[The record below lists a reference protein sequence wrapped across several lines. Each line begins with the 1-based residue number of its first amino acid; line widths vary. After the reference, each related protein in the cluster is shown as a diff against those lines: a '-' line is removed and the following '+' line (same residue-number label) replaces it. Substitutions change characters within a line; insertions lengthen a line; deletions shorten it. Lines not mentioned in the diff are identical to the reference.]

1 MLSITKM
8 IPLIISMSID
18 DITHK
23 IEKYLPVRINEK
35 DKFGEVF
42 TPPCLINELLDNLP
56 NKIWINPN
64 LRWLDPASGIG
75 NFFIYVY
82 ERLMNG
88 LSKIIP
94 DTTERSRHIIKN
106 MLYMVEINPKNIRIS
121 KKIFGNNA
129 NIVCANFL
137 SEHGIKKW
145 TTQFNNIDKF
155 DIIIGNLPFN
165 EETNE
170 ENRKTVSLWPRFVY
184 KSLDILNENGY
195 LAFIHPQNWRSPENK
210 LWNILSNKQ
219 LLYIHIYSPET
230 SKRLFGNEVHT
241 KVDLYILHNVPIH
254 SSTIVVDQLENKYK
268 LILNKFPFLS
278 NYNINDFNKIL
289 STKNTINVLY
299 NTSCSTTNSNEH
311 KTDIF
316 KYPVIKSITKDNK
329 LHFRYTNDNIKC
341 HINTPKV
348 IINGGRYAYPYND
361 YEGKYGMSQNIF
373 GIPITSKKQ
382 GDDIVKAINSEKFKT
397 LLNSTKWSTFGIDYK
412 MFKHFKIDFF
422 KYFLDSPSKEPST
435 KTIKK
440 KKKHILYNTTK

>member
-8 IPLIISMSID
+8 IPLIKSMSID

-23 IEKYLPVRINEK
+23 MEKYLPVRSNEK

-42 TPPCLINELLDNLP
+42 TPPSLINELLDNLP
-56 NKIWINPN
+56 KQVWSNPN

-82 ERLMNG
+82 DRLMSG
-88 LSKIIP
+88 LSKKIP
-94 DTTERSRHIIKN
+94 DINERSRHILNN
-106 MLYMVEINPKNIRIS
+106 MLYMVEINPKNVRVA

-137 SEHGIKKW
+137 SERGVKKW

-170 ENRKTVSLWPRFVY
+170 ENRKTVSLWPKFVY

-219 LLYIHIYSPET
+219 LLYIHIYSPEH
-230 SKRLFGNEVHT
+230 SKKLFGNEVHT
-241 KVDLYILHNVPIH
+241 KIDLYVLHNVPIH
-254 SSTIVVDQLENKYK
+254 SSTNVVDQLGDKYELK
-268 LILNKFPFLS
+268 LNKLPFLS
-278 NYNINDFNKIL
+278 NYSIKDFNKII
-289 STKNTINVLY
+289 STKNTINILY
-299 NTSCSTTNSNEH
+299 DTMCSTTNSNEN
-311 KTDIF
+311 KSDKF
-316 KYPVIKSITKDNK
+316 KYPVIKSITEDNK
-329 LHFRYTNDNIKC
+329 LHFRYTDDNTKC
-341 HINTPKV
+341 HINIPKV

-361 YEGKYGMSQNIF
+361 YEGKYGMSQNLF

-412 MFKHFKIDFF
+412 MFKHFRNDFF
-422 KYFLDSPSKEPST
+422 KYFLKETST
-435 KTIKK
+435 KTIKRK
-440 KKKHILYNTTK
+440 KFNRQTNMTKRR